1 MQTKDYKIAV
11 RIDKPTLEKLGIIV
25 QKENISQSEAVRK
38 AIDYFYLDLVIT
50 EKLKEIKQ
58 HLKDL
63 KEIPQKFETIES
75 KIEESKEFLREGI
88 LTDIKQTK
96 EIKKTLNELRK
107 EVLKASDFDEYL
119 GNVERG
125 FNYLLIGIG
134 ILILLNLVELLF
146 LIKLTLF
153 R

>member
-58 HLKDL
+58 NLKDL
-63 KEIPQKFETIES
+63 KGIPQKFETIEG

-96 EIKKTLNELRK
+96 EVKEKINELRK
-107 EVLKASDFDEYL
+107 EVLKKVDFGEYL
-119 GNVERG
+119 DNTERVV
-125 FNYLLIGIG
+125 NYLFIAIGVLIF
-134 ILILLNLVELLF
+134 LNLVELLF